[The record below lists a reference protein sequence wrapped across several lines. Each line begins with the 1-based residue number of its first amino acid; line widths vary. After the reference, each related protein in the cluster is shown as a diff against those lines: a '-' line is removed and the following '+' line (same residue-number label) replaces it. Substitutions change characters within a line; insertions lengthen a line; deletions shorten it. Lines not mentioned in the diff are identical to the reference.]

1 MANKRYKTDYDVV
14 AYRAIA
20 ISGIDRAAY
29 ETIGVSNKC
38 FYAWMAKYDSFRL
51 AIEKGREFHQKSS
64 PEALKLA
71 LVSYIV
77 SVLESGGERVVTRQ
91 RVTNRMVRR
100 DRSDRIVFI
109 DETETITEVEE
120 FKGISKW
127 IADKIIANASGL
139 NEAINKVISAGYE
152 VIEADKFLLEE
163 SSNNNVN

>member
-20 ISGIDRAAY
+20 IGGIDRAAY
-29 ETIGVSNKC
+29 ETIGVSDRC
-38 FYAWMAKYDSFRL
+38 FYAWMSKHDSFRL
-51 AIEKGREFHQKSS
+51 AVERGREFHQKSS

-109 DETETITEVEE
+109 DETEITTETEE

-152 VIEADKFLLEE
+152 VSDPGQFLLEE
-163 SSNNNVN
+163 ESRN

>member
-1 MANKRYKTDYDVV
+1 MSKKRYKSDYDVV

-20 ISGIDRAAY
+20 IGGIDRAAY
-29 ETIGVSNKC
+29 ESIGVSDRC
-38 FYAWMAKYDSFRL
+38 FYAWMSKHDSFRL
-51 AIEKGREFHQKSS
+51 AVEKGREFHQRSS

-91 RVTNRMVRR
+91 RVTNRLVRR
-100 DRSDRIVFI
+100 DHSDRIIMVEENEVI
-109 DETETITEVEE
+109 TETEE

-139 NEAINKVISAGYE
+139 NEAINKVINAGYE
-152 VIEADKFLLEE
+152 VVEVDKYLLNEAEK
-163 SSNNNVN
+163 N

>member
-20 ISGIDRAAY
+20 IGGIDRAAY
-29 ETIGVSNKC
+29 ETIGVSDRC
-38 FYAWMAKYDSFRL
+38 FYAWMSKHDSFRL
-51 AIEKGREFHQKSS
+51 AVEKGREFNQKSS

-77 SVLESGGERVVTRQ
+77 SVLESGGERIVTRQ

-100 DRSDRIVFI
+100 DRSDRIVFV
-109 DETETITEVEE
+109 DETEVITETEE

-152 VIEADKFLLEE
+152 VVEMDKFLLEE
-163 SSNNNVN
+163 SKNNNVN

>member
-1 MANKRYKTDYDVV
+1 MANKRYKSDYDVV

-20 ISGIDRAAY
+20 IGGIDRAAY
-29 ETIGVSNKC
+29 ETIGVSDRC
-38 FYAWMAKYDSFRL
+38 FYAWMSKHDSFRL
-51 AIEKGREFHQKSS
+51 AVEKGREFNQKSS

-77 SVLESGGERVVTRQ
+77 SVLESGGERIVTRQ

-100 DRSDRIVFI
+100 DRSDRIVFV
-109 DETETITEVEE
+109 DETEVITETEE

-152 VIEADKFLLEE
+152 VVEMDKFLLEE
-163 SSNNNVN
+163 SKNNNVN